1 MGNTNLKPVKRNLR
15 NKVFSLLFIYAL
27 VLVSFFGLS
36 MMVVAYVIEDEVVNQ
51 RLLLEAKYLKTEFE
65 TNPEVSPRG
74 KHFELYYSFKE
85 LPEALKDQVHE
96 KNFDREISDEN
107 QKNYH
112 YYHFYIAL
120 DQEAFLVVD
129 ISDISLLNS
138 ISLDLLIVLIV
149 FVLFTLI
156 LSIVLTLL
164 INKQVVSPLVKLTD
178 TIQNSTLTI
187 PTLPP
192 ELLSRDDEL
201 GYLTNSLQNSFN
213 ELAFAIERESEFT
226 QDVSHELRTPIAVML
241 NILTLA
247 QDQPLSMAKQNVLA
261 QQIKLMNNRVQ
272 ILLALARAE
281 SIEKASVS
289 LLSVVEEAILS
300 IHKLVEEKDFNIIID
315 IALSTKVVANEHL
328 ITLMFANLIENA
340 IKYSNDNEML
350 IQSSETEISISN
362 QTNVQITETLMA
374 KGNKATH
381 SDGFGQGL
389 FLVTRILK
397 STGWRFKLIPSNTQ
411 FKLTIFF

>member
-1 MGNTNLKPVKRNLR
+1 LKPIKRNLR
-15 NKVFSLLFIYAL
+15 NKVFSLLFLYSL
-27 VLVSFFGLS
+27 VLVSFFGLF
-36 MMVVAYVIEDEVVNQ
+36 MVIIAYVIEDEVINQ
-51 RLLLEAKYLKTEFE
+51 RLLHEAKYLKQEYK
-65 TNPEVSPRG
+65 TNQNAMPRG
-74 KHFELYYSFKE
+74 KNFKLYFSYNDLPKE
-85 LPEALKDQVHE
+85 LKDQILDN
-96 KNFDREISDEN
+96 NFDREISTED

-112 YYHFYIAL
+112 YFHFYIAL
-120 DQEAFLVVD
+120 NQEAFLIVD
-129 ISDISLLNS
+129 VTDISLLDS
-138 ISLDLLIVLIV
+138 ISLDLFILLII
-149 FVLFTLI
+149 FVLFTLL
-156 LSIVLTLL
+156 LSIGLTLL
-164 INKQVVSPLVKLTD
+164 INQKVISPLVKLTD
-178 TIQNSTLTI
+178 AIKNSKLTVSI
-187 PTLPP
+187 LPS
-192 ELLSRDDEL
+192 ELLLRDDEL
-201 GYLTNSLQNSFN
+201 GYLTNSLQKSFRD
-213 ELAFAIERESEFT
+213 LAFAFEREAEFT

-241 NILTLA
+241 NTLTLA
-247 QDQPLSMAKQNVLA
+247 QDRPLAIDKQSVLE
-261 QQIKLMNNRVQ
+261 QQVKLMNNRVQ

-281 SIEKASVS
+281 SIERQSVS

-362 QTNVQITETLMA
+362 QTNYQITETLMA

-397 STGWRFKLIPSNTQ
+397 STGWRFKLMPSNTQ
-411 FKLTIFF
+411 FKLSIFF